1 MRQRVLVII
10 VGVIKA
16 LNHNLIWAIDK
27 QFQFISHVM
36 LLKNSYTT
44 KELSNKAIL
53 SLKNNAFIA
62 LW

>member
-1 MRQRVLVII
+1 M
-10 VGVIKA
+10 GVIKA